1 MDSAHRP
8 AVRVWWWIWMIPL
21 CLLCSGC
28 PHPLLPV
35 EEERLSV
42 QEERLAISKAL
53 NLPPSRLIGTGAV
66 LDVPTGGRMWDIQ
79 GVGENAK
86 PVVGTV
92 FTLFSQ
98 VWSYTVH
105 QSADPNNRWPLIDS
119 PHPVNSQTVVPTA
132 HKLASRLWGLQPS
145 DIEREAVRTSY
156 GMAQDGSQVPY
167 LSVKMTFRRESQR
180 SPLHVTIDFDE
191 STGAC
196 FNVQALFSEKGP

>member
-1 MDSAHRP
+1 
-8 AVRVWWWIWMIPL
+8 
-21 CLLCSGC
+21 
-28 PHPLLPV
+28 
-35 EEERLSV
+35 
-42 QEERLAISKAL
+42 
-53 NLPPSRLIGTGAV
+53 
-66 LDVPTGGRMWDIQ
+66 MWDIQ